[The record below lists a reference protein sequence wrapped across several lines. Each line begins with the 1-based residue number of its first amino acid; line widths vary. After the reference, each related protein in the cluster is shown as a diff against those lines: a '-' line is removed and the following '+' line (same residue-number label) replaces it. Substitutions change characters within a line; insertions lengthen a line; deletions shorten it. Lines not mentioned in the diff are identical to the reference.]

1 MKNPKF
7 SFCKKEVIHLG
18 IYGLISPCHLPSK
31 KLLNFDKK
39 SANVFDKK
47 TQKSSLIAQGM
58 SFYCNSIGQYET
70 ADRQT
75 QNKTKLKK
83 KRKRRNKFAKKKH
96 CSVSVFEQIFLQRT
110 VIKFRLTF
118 LLLYKFFRNLGKVL
132 KLNFFRYCKLCA
144 RLLSQVQIYLA
155 SNKKTL

>member
-1 MKNPKF
+1 MKVLISFKVLPSTVLLFLRIKTNCVLVDSQLKLNWSKFKLKNPKF

-39 SANVFDKK
+39 SAKVFDKK

-83 KRKRRNKFAKKKH
+83 KRKRRNKFAKKTL
-96 CSVSVFEQIFLQRT
+96 F
-110 VIKFRLTF
+110 
-118 LLLYKFFRNLGKVL
+118 
-132 KLNFFRYCKLCA
+132 
-144 RLLSQVQIYLA
+144 SQCF
-155 SNKKTL
+155 